1 MASSGTVRHQPRQIY
16 TSVRSPDGF
25 ARAAS
30 TGARRI
36 VVTLLGLLALAT
48 IVVAILFS
56 LL

>member
-1 MASSGTVRHQPRQIY
+1 MASSGTVRQQPRQIY
-16 TSVRSPDGF
+16 TSVRSRNGF
-25 ARAAS
+25 ASAAP

-48 IVVAILFS
+48 IVVAILS